1 MSEIE
6 NLSDT
11 IKPKSDQLN
20 ADDLLTG
27 PKVVTITKVQR
38 GNSTEQPVWLQLE
51 GGLQPYKP
59 CKTMRRVLIAVWG
72 EDGSA
77 WVGRSMQLFCDP
89 NVIYGG
95 VKVGG
100 IRISHVSHIDKEMTL
115 MLTTARGKRS
125 MFSIKPLVIQSPKP
139 ASTLA
144 QLAPE
149 VLPQPQ
155 LEQRVAAAV
164 TAYNGATTQDDLAKY
179 DAKVGPLLTVC
190 NDDQAE
196 RINNARRS
204 AIERIGSE
212 P

>member
-72 EDGSA
+72 EDGSM
-77 WVGRSMQLFCDP
+77 WVGRSMQLYCDP
-89 NVIYGG
+89 SVMYHGVKLGG
-95 VKVGG
+95 V
-100 IRISHVSHIDKEMTL
+100 RISHVSGIAAEIIL
-115 MLTTARGKRS
+115 ELTTARGKRS
-125 MFSIKPLVIQSPKP
+125 MFSIKPLVIQSPRP

-144 QLAPE
+144 QIGPE
-149 VLPQPQ
+149 IPPQPQ

-164 TAYNGATTQDDLAKY
+164 TAYNGATTQDELAKY
-179 DAKVGPLLTVC
+179 DAKVGGLMSVC
-190 NDDQAE
+190 GDDQAE
-196 RINNARRS
+196 RINMARGK
-204 AIERIGSE
+204 AIERIDQQ
-212 P
+212 